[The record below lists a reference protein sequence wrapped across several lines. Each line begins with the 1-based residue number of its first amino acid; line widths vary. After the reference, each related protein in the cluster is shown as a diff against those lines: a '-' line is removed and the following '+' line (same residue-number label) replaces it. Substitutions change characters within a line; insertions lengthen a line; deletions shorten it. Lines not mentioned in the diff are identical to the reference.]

1 MQDASS
7 IWNQIVGGLEGLAG
21 DAIRMIGEDRTFME
35 MWGWNCPAMNRHEFA
50 AMIRGPIPRIQSIIS
65 KPIEDADFGV
75 LQNIPAHIEQLKS
88 QSFPNLPGGNA
99 FHVYLVIDSLL
110 TKISNIID
118 KYALQSIDWSD
129 IEDRNIVPVQLIN
142 RLRQLE
148 NEITGISQKSKGI
161 DKKIENI
168 NSASSAVTTLP
179 RDLKSLQDAKD
190 GFLGAQKNATDNQAM
205 IEQSRTKS
213 EAILTEMESNKA
225 EITRI
230 IERAEGAL
238 AAATTKSLGTEFENK
253 ASTLDRQVKWLSAFL
268 VAIVL
273 IGAVITY
280 LRIEFIHTLM
290 LKPPINMQ
298 LIWAHVVM
306 TFFSLA
312 GPIWLAWLVT
322 KQLGQRFRLSE
333 DYAFKASVS
342 KAYAGYKQEA
352 QRLDPDF
359 LKRLYATALNR
370 IDEAPLRYVENENHG
385 SPWHEAIKI
394 GRKKNSAGE
403 EGGNGAA

>member
-225 EITRI
+225 EITSI